1 MWGRTAGVWLCVGHV
16 LETRVSTTT
25 FAALISLGTVS
36 DLSAAA
42 LQHGAAK
49 RVVLVVVELT
59 TYSSGRA
66 LPLVY
71 STQQP
76 SGLQREQSRATVPSM
91 SRSAEEGSTFKALPN
106 LPIPPPVP
114 SRRRLQ
120 RQMPTAARKAFP
132 VATRPP
138 SLRCAHKR
146 KDWPCRAQFHPGVLG
161 VRGRRDFSRFDPP
174 PENVQKPGSK
184 LGTFGARALYTD
196 LYTIR
201 TWASVMG
208 KRPGLVVL
216 VGHEGR
222 WPSLAC

>member
-1 MWGRTAGVWLCVGHV
+1 MLSYSCKLLLFCKLRTPRSQSGWGVGGRRSRGGPGRCVV
-16 LETRVSTTT
+16 KTKKYKAVPYQVTPSRDFL
-25 FAALISLGTVS
+25 AALISLGTVS

-120 RQMPTAARKAFP
+120 RQMPTAAQSIPRRDAP
-132 VATRPP
+132 AEPP
-138 SLRCAHKR
+138 L
-146 KDWPCRAQFHPGVLG
+146 RAQAQDAVRLAVHLIAAPGAA
-161 VRGRRDFSRFDPP
+161 RGLAPP
-174 PENVQKPGSK
+174 LP
-184 LGTFGARALYTD
+184 
-196 LYTIR
+196 
-201 TWASVMG
+201 
-208 KRPGLVVL
+208 
-216 VGHEGR
+216 
-222 WPSLAC
+222 C